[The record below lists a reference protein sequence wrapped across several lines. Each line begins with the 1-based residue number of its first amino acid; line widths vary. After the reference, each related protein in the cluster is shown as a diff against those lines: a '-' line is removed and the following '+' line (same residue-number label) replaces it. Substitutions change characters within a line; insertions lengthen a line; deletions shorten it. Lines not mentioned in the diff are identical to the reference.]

1 MKYKFNALVII
12 GCALLLIGCISS
24 EQEYDHPLY
33 DTSSSAFPVQQFD
46 SFSEYQQTVQAWL
59 EENRVFLQDDHAAE
73 LSYNT
78 PFEIMLNQANS
89 VKKGI
94 IFVHGLGD
102 SPWSFVDVAKEFADD
117 GYLVRSVLLPGHGS
131 RPADLVP
138 ISISDWEN
146 TVKNQ
151 VEIMQKEGLEVSLSG
166 FSTGAN
172 LVTDYANSDPSI
184 EALYLFS
191 PAFKSDS
198 DIDFLAPAGA
208 LFVDWVFQ
216 NDPKNHNNQMKY
228 NSVPLNGF
236 AQYYWS
242 SYEVQK
248 SLERKSFD
256 RPAFLAVTQDDS
268 VVNVT
273 EVLRLFE
280 TQFTNAS
287 SRFIW
292 FGDKPDTLDKRVVHF
307 DSRVPSKRISNFSH
321 MSLLYREDNFYY
333 GANGEFQMCHNSID
347 PLDYEACLNS
357 DVPWYSAWGYKEEGK
372 IHARLTYNPYFDEM
386 LDYAKSITAL

>member
-33 DTSSSAFPVQQFD
+33 DTSASAFPVQQFD
-46 SFSEYQQTVQAWL
+46 SFSEYQQTIQAWL
-59 EENRVFLQDDHAAE
+59 EVNRVFLQGDHAAE

-78 PFEIMLNQANS
+78 PFEILPNQANS

-216 NDPKNHNNQMKY
+216 NDPQNHNNQMKY

-242 SYEVQK
+242 SYEVQNPLK
-248 SLERKSFD
+248 GNLSTG
-256 RPAFLAVTQDDS
+256 P
-268 VVNVT
+268 
-273 EVLRLFE
+273 
-280 TQFTNAS
+280 
-287 SRFIW
+287 
-292 FGDKPDTLDKRVVHF
+292 HF
-307 DSRVPSKRISNFSH
+307 
-321 MSLLYREDNFYY
+321 
-333 GANGEFQMCHNSID
+333 
-347 PLDYEACLNS
+347 
-357 DVPWYSAWGYKEEGK
+357 
-372 IHARLTYNPYFDEM
+372 
-386 LDYAKSITAL
+386 